1 VVLDRI
7 SAIER
12 TLGRSAIANPDVPT
26 TSGVREKDFPR
37 IPNQSQSI
45 SATNR
50 PLPLFKGITSPSLY
64 IKIVEMSLEEVEI
77 PRIEND
83 FDSGS
88 SAIDACMSFNMHLD
102 EIIHDGCNDVDE
114 SDSDD
119 PFLQRLE
126 VGSPQP
132 LLSPLEDIQADEAKR
147 LVIVFDEMV
156 NSMYPVVN
164 AEDVMKTMDWLYS
177 GDGKEILPGETA
189 RHLVD
194 KSDINILKMVLAT
207 ALVAEGPKDNPMS
220 LRLYKSLQDDVEMK
234 IWSSETDLKGLILL
248 LLVVSDG
255 SLSTSRYFD
264 CVLTAG
270 LTESL
275 PYVSR
280 QMASGLAY
288 GGELASHSARTSIEP
303 TSSSV

>member
-1 VVLDRI
+1 MVLDRI

-12 TLGRSAIANPDVPT
+12 ALRRSALANPDVPT
-26 TSGVREKDFPR
+26 TSGVGEKSILR
-37 IPNQSQSI
+37 IPDQSQSI

-50 PLPLFKGITSPSLY
+50 PLPLFKGVTSPSLY

-77 PRIEND
+77 PQTEND
-83 FDSGS
+83 FNSGS
-88 SAIDACMSFNMHLD
+88 SAIDTCMSFNMHLD

-126 VGSPQP
+126 VGPPQS
-132 LLSPLEDIQADEAKR
+132 LLSPLEDIRADEAKR

-164 AEDVMKTMDWLYS
+164 AEDVMKTLDWLYS
-177 GDGKEILPGETA
+177 GDEKEILPGETA
-189 RHLVD
+189 RPLVD
-194 KSDINILKMVLAT
+194 KSDIDILKMVLAT

-248 LLVVSDG
+248 LLVVSDR
-255 SLSTSRYFD
+255 SLSTSRYLD

-288 GGELASHSARTSIEP
+288 GGELASRSARTSIEP